1 MLTRSNLIG
10 IPRVIDHNDPTDVHF
25 FLDCFEKY
33 WNTTDKRKLP
43 DEIRWYGRALYAQD
57 ALKGRDESASLEKVS
72 HQIPGTQAH
81 VPDTY
86 VSTFGHVIFIIGFHY
101 PLTSKRGRP
110 MQLDDSYNFCE
121 PLLRQ
126 FADIWIGKLARN
138 GFNRRVAQCLVY
150 SSILILDLLPISGSS
165 DWAAKENVDGKCVV
179 KSHTYRWALEQ
190 TRQPVKTM
198 LKYIVNELCVGV
210 FVVRNAA
217 SEAYP
222 CLLKGTHFEDDGVL
236 NNNVSHTCKVR
247 LAAFH
252 PTEQAAWI
260 NESAEVLLLVV
271 DEANPIRSEVVLD
284 RDELVYVHPNK
295 VRAEEYSHLP
305 LEQCKHVYEDLVNQ
319 YKSLAKKIDE
329 RIHWR
334 ELDNTANQL
343 SAERHK
349 LNYRLQELEDEEEKR
364 DREERMRVAK
374 QDKEKREEKSAR
386 EAKRDKEKREE
397 ERAREAKR
405 DKEEKEERARV
416 AKREKEERKE
426 SEERSRVKREEERVR
441 VIHQKIEGG
450 KEITIYVN
458 TRAIVS
464 KLGTIKLVGN
474 SRDSI
479 LRVKSKLESVVG
491 VTTHEMII
499 SNASDEDMS
508 DKKSLAMC
516 KVAMGSFIIIKRRS

>member
-1 MLTRSNLIG
+1 
-10 IPRVIDHNDPTDVHF
+10 
-25 FLDCFEKY
+25 
-33 WNTTDKRKLP
+33 
-43 DEIRWYGRALYAQD
+43 
-57 ALKGRDESASLEKVS
+57 
-72 HQIPGTQAH
+72 
-81 VPDTY
+81 
-86 VSTFGHVIFIIGFHY
+86 
-101 PLTSKRGRP
+101 
-110 MQLDDSYNFCE
+110 
-121 PLLRQ
+121 
-126 FADIWIGKLARN
+126 
-138 GFNRRVAQCLVY
+138 
-150 SSILILDLLPISGSS
+150 
-165 DWAAKENVDGKCVV
+165 
-179 KSHTYRWALEQ
+179 
-190 TRQPVKTM
+190 M
-198 LKYIVNELCVGV
+198 LKYIVDELCVNAVGV
-210 FVVRNAA
+210 FVVGNAA

-222 CLLKGTHFEDDGVL
+222 CLLKGTRFEDDGVL

-260 NESAEVLLLVV
+260 NESAEVLLQVV

-405 DKEEKEERARV
+405 DKEEKEERARM
-416 AKREKEERKE
+416 AKRDKEEKEERARVAKRDR
-426 SEERSRVKREEERVR
+426 EERSRVEREEERER
-441 VIHQKIEGG
+441 VIRQKIEGG
-450 KEITIYVN
+450 KEITVYVN
-458 TRAIVS
+458 TRAIDH
-464 KLGTIKLVGN
+464 KLGPIKLDVN

-479 LRVKSKLESVVG
+479 HRVKSMIESVVG
-491 VTTHEMII
+491 LTTHEMII
-499 SNASDEDMS
+499 SNARDEEMSDE
-508 DKKSLAMC
+508 KSLALC
-516 KVAMGSFIIIKRRS
+516 NIKMGSFVIIKRRS